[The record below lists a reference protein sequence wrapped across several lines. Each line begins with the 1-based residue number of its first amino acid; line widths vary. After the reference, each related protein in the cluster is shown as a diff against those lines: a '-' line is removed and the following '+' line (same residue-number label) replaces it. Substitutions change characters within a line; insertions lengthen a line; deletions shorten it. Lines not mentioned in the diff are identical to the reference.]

1 VNQLLSVACVTKDP
15 RDDPKY
21 FVSEVTISFRVQCHK
36 LMNITTTVPQYK
48 DEF

>member
-21 FVSEVTISFRVQCHK
+21 FVSEMAMIFRVECHK
-36 LMNITTTVPQYK
+36 SMNITTTVS
-48 DEF
+48 ET